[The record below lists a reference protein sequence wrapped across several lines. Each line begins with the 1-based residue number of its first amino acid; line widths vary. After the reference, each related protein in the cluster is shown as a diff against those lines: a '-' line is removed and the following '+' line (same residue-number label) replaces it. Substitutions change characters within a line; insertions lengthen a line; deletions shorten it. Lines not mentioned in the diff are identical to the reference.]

1 MVLALVMVLS
11 LSASFAF
18 AAGGITPYRT
28 SSVSINP
35 VRVSDTYGV
44 VDVDVTFSTTADE
57 YSVAIVLQQKN
68 GSTWATAVGAGSPT
82 EYFRGTN
89 RKTVYCSDSWNLLA
103 GKLYRVK
110 VVSTDY
116 YDSGSSYTTTTY
128 SDPF

>member
-1 MVLALVMVLS
+1 MVLALVMVLTMG
-11 LSASFAF
+11 ASFAF
-18 AAGGITPYRT
+18 AAGGITPYSTIR
-28 SSVSINP
+28 VSISP

-44 VDVDVTFSTTADE
+44 VDVDVDFSTTADE
-57 YSVAIVLQQKN
+57 YSIAVVLQQKN

-89 RKTVYCSDSWNLLA
+89 KRTVYCSDSWNLVS

-116 YDSGSSYTTTTY
+116 YDSGSSYTATTF